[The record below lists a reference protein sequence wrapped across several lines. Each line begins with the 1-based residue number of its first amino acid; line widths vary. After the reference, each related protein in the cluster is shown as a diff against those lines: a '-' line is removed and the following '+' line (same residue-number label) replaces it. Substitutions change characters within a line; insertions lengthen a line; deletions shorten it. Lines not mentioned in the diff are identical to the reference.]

1 MARGRRGD
9 EGAVL
14 RPGGQALLDGV
25 FMRTDQ
31 AWAIAR
37 ANGSVEVGAMPQSSM
52 KDVPVGRVIGGLSSA
67 LKVGVARGLMR
78 TSGDASAKR
87 ALKRRLL
94 AALALGE
101 GAVLLV
107 SHLLGR
113 LDLPVWTKPATAV
126 LTIVTALAAV
136 RLTLPAPLWRYHGA
150 EHKAVS
156 AFEQGVDLSDVAAV
170 LECPRVH
177 NRCGTNLVFL
187 LALAGAA
194 LDGLALVVQVPLFVL
209 TIGVGAELVSA
220 AARRPSAAL
229 SRLVLGGGKWLQRRL
244 TTAEPSFA
252 EQAVACVAL
261 EACLAEHARLVAAA
275 ELADAVTLAA

>member
-1 MARGRRGD
+1 MARGRRG
-9 EGAVL
+9 ETGEAL

-52 KDVPVGRVIGGLSSA
+52 KDVPVGRVLGGLSSA
-67 LKVGVARGLMR
+67 LRVGVARGLMR
-78 TSGDASAKR
+78 TSGDAAAKR

-94 AALALGE
+94 AALVLGE
-101 GAVLLV
+101 GAVLLLG
-107 SHLLGR
+107 HLLGR
-113 LDLPVWTKPATAV
+113 LDLPAWTKPATAV
-126 LTIVTALAAV
+126 LTIVAALAAV

-156 AFEQGVDLSDVAAV
+156 AFERGVDLTDVRAV
-170 LECPRVH
+170 LACPRVH

-194 LDGLALVVQVPLFVL
+194 LDGFALVIQLPLFVL
-209 TIGVGAELVSA
+209 AIGVGAELVSA
-220 AARRPSAAL
+220 AARRPQAAR
-229 SRLVLGGGKWLQRRL
+229 SRVVLGGGKWLQRRL

-252 EQAVACVAL
+252 EQTVACVAL
-261 EACLAEHARLVAAA
+261 QACLAEHARRVEFAPPV
-275 ELADAVTLAA
+275 LATA